1 MPKYKIVKIGCYA
14 EERWNKVG
22 DIVSMEEE
30 LAIGGLRD
38 GCLEEVKEKKPVQKA
53 KKK

>member
-1 MPKYKIVKIGCYA
+1 MPKYKIVKTGCYA

-38 GCLEEVKEKKPVQKA
+38 GCLEEVKDDS
-53 KKK
+53 KKKDKKK